1 MPLLAQVL
9 PWVGHPP
16 TRNRGTIGGSI
27 ANADPRRQQL
37 DTIIQG
43 EPERVAAHLR
53 SWITEDSK

>member
-1 MPLLAQVL
+1 MPDLSGNGAGAPEV
-9 PWVGHPP
+9 
-16 TRNRGTIGGSI
+16 SI

>member
-1 MPLLAQVL
+1 V
-9 PWVGHPP
+9 
-16 TRNRGTIGGSI
+16 SI

-37 DTIIQG
+37 DSIIQG